1 MKYSEL
7 FTKGNGVFAT
17 VFKTEYPTEYA
28 AIFGDTDPTKLDAYA
43 LLMYGSKTVA
53 SSITSDNAKDI
64 VSAVIAVNVQGWERE
79 AAAMLANY
87 DVLTPVTG
95 QIERT
100 ETITLQE
107 STDNTETDA
116 DKAFNDTEFS
126 DSDRK
131 TANDARNR
139 TEGRKTTENNKGMGA
154 NKSFSTD
161 IEKELRLSRDNWKNS
176 IIFELVTEITT
187 SIHESTI

>member
-7 FTKGNGVFAT
+7 FTNGNGIFAT

-43 LLMYGSKTVA
+43 LLMYGGKTVV
-53 SSITSDNAKDI
+53 SSITNDNAKDI
-64 VSAVIAVNVQGWERE
+64 VSAVIAVNVQGWQRE
-79 AAAMLANY
+79 AAAMLAEY

-139 TEGRKTTENNKGMGA
+139 TESRKTTETSKGTGA
-154 NKSFSTD
+154 NKSFSTE
-161 IEKELRLSRDNWKNS
+161 IEKELRLRRDNWKKS
-176 IIFELVTEITT
+176 IIFALVNEITT
-187 SIHESTI
+187 SIYE

>member
-7 FTKGNGVFAT
+7 FTKDNGIFAT

-28 AIFGDTDPTKLDAYA
+28 AIFGDINPTKLDAYA
-43 LLMYGSKTVA
+43 LLMYGGKTVVSNA
-53 SSITSDNAKDI
+53 SDV

-79 AAAMLANY
+79 AAAMLADY

-100 ETITLQE
+100 ETVTLQE
-107 STDNTETDA
+107 STDNTETGA
-116 DKAFNDTEFS
+116 NKAFNDTDFS

-131 TANDARNR
+131 TANDERNR
-139 TEGRKTTENNKGMGA
+139 TEERQTTETSKGTGA
-154 NKSFSTD
+154 SKSISTE
-161 IEKELRLSRDNWKNS
+161 IAKELQLRRDNWRKN
-176 IIFELVTEITT
+176 IIFALVRELTT
-187 SIHESTI
+187 SIYE

>member
-7 FTKGNGVFAT
+7 FTKDNGLFAT

-43 LLMYGSKTVA
+43 LLMYGGKTVA
-53 SSITSDNAKDI
+53 SSITSDV

-79 AAAMLANY
+79 AAAMLADY

-95 QIERT
+95 QVERT
-100 ETITLQE
+100 ETVTLQE
-107 STDNTETDA
+107 STDNTETGA
-116 DKAFNDTEFS
+116 NKAFNDTDFS

-131 TANDARNR
+131 TANDERNR
-139 TEGRKTTENNKGMGA
+139 TESRKTTETSKGTGA
-154 NKSFSTD
+154 SKSISTE
-161 IEKELRLSRDNWKNS
+161 IAKELRLRRDNWRKN
-176 IIFELVTEITT
+176 IIFALVREITT
-187 SIHESTI
+187 SIYE

>member
-7 FTKGNGVFAT
+7 FTKGNGIFAT

-28 AIFGDTDPTKLDAYA
+28 AIFGDTDPTGLDAYA
-43 LLMYGSKTVA
+43 LLMYGGKTVV
-53 SSITSDNAKDI
+53 SSITGDNARDI

-79 AAAMLANY
+79 AAAMLADY

-100 ETITLQE
+100 ETVTLQE
-107 STDNTETDA
+107 STGNTETGA
-116 DKAFNDTEFS
+116 NKAFNDTGFS

-131 TANDARNR
+131 TANDERNR
-139 TEGRKTTENNKGMGA
+139 TEERQTTETSKGGA
-154 NKSFSTD
+154 GKSISSE
-161 IEKELRLSRDNWKNS
+161 IAKELRLRRDNWRKN
-176 IIFELVTEITT
+176 IIFALVRELTT
-187 SIHESTI
+187 SIYE

>member
-7 FTKGNGVFAT
+7 FTKDNGIFAT

-43 LLMYGSKTVA
+43 LLMYGGKTVA
-53 SSITSDNAKDI
+53 SSITSDNASDV

-79 AAAMLANY
+79 AAAMLADY

-95 QIERT
+95 SVERT
-100 ETITLQE
+100 ETVTLQE
-107 STDNTETDA
+107 STDNTETGA
-116 DKAFNDTEFS
+116 NKAFNDTDFS

-131 TANDARNR
+131 TANDERNR
-139 TEGRKTTENNKGMGA
+139 TEERQTTETSKGTGA
-154 NKSFSTD
+154 SKSISTE
-161 IEKELRLSRDNWKNS
+161 IAKELQLRRDNWRKN
-176 IIFELVTEITT
+176 IIFALVRELTM
-187 SIHESTI
+187 SIYE

>member
-7 FTKGNGVFAT
+7 FTKGGGIFAT

-43 LLMYGSKTVA
+43 LLMYGGKTVV
-53 SSITSDNAKDI
+53 SSITSDNASDV

-79 AAAMLANY
+79 AEAMLADY

-100 ETITLQE
+100 ETVTLQE
-107 STDNTETDA
+107 STDNTETGA
-116 DKAFNDTEFS
+116 NKAFNDTDFS

-131 TANDARNR
+131 TANDERNR
-139 TEGRKTTENNKGMGA
+139 TEERQTTETSKGTGA
-154 NKSFSTD
+154 SKSISSE
-161 IEKELRLSRDNWKNS
+161 IAKELQLRRDNWRKN
-176 IIFELVTEITT
+176 IIFALVRELTT
-187 SIHESTI
+187 SIYE

>member
-7 FTKGNGVFAT
+7 FTKDNGIFAT

-43 LLMYGSKTVA
+43 LLMYGGRTVV
-53 SSITSDNAKDI
+53 SSITSDNASDV

-79 AAAMLANY
+79 AAAMLAYY
-87 DVLTPVTG
+87 DILTPVTG

-100 ETITLQE
+100 ETVTLQE
-107 STDNTETDA
+107 STDNTETGA
-116 DKAFNDTEFS
+116 NKAFNDTDFS

-131 TANDARNR
+131 IVGDERNR
-139 TEGRKTTENNKGMGA
+139 TESRKTTETSKGTGA
-154 NKSFSTD
+154 SKSISSE
-161 IEKELRLSRDNWKNS
+161 IAKELQLRRDNWRKN
-176 IIFELVTEITT
+176 IIFALVRELTM
-187 SIHESTI
+187 SIYEELI

>member
-7 FTKGNGVFAT
+7 FTKGNGIFAT

-43 LLMYGSKTVA
+43 LLQFGGKTVVNSINAENA
-53 SSITSDNAKDI
+53 SDV

-79 AAAMLANY
+79 AAAMLAEY

-95 QIERT
+95 EIERT
-100 ETITLQE
+100 ETVTLQE
-107 STDNTETDA
+107 STDNTETGA
-116 DKAFNDTEFS
+116 NKAFNDTDFS

-131 TANDARNR
+131 TANDERNR
-139 TEGRKTTENNKGMGA
+139 TESRKTTETSKGTGA
-154 NKSFSTD
+154 SKSISSE
-161 IEKELRLSRDNWKNS
+161 IAKELQLRRDNWRKN
-176 IIFELVTEITT
+176 IIFALVRELTT
-187 SIHESTI
+187 SIYE